1 MKYNFD
7 EPTSRYGMDSIKW
20 EQYND
25 PDIIALSN
33 ADMDFD
39 SAPCIKEA
47 LVKCAERGWYGY
59 TLKTDSYYQSII
71 ASVYKGILHK
81 TTKNGLPTY

>member
-33 ADMDFD
+33 ADMDF
-39 SAPCIKEA
+39 E
-47 LVKCAERGWYGY
+47 
-59 TLKTDSYYQSII
+59 
-71 ASVYKGILHK
+71 
-81 TTKNGLPTY
+81 

>member
-71 ASVYKGILHK
+71 DWYERKFGVKIPK
-81 TTKNGLPTY
+81 D

>member
-39 SAPCIKEA
+39 SAPCI
-47 LVKCAERGWYGY
+47 R
-59 TLKTDSYYQSII
+59 LKLIRII
-71 ASVYKGILHK
+71 NRSLTGMNENLA
-81 TTKNGLPTY
+81 

>member
-25 PDIIALSN
+25 PDIIALS
-33 ADMDFD
+33 M
-39 SAPCIKEA
+39 PTWI
-47 LVKCAERGWYGY
+47 L
-59 TLKTDSYYQSII
+59 TLRP
-71 ASVYKGILHK
+71 A
-81 TTKNGLPTY
+81 